1 MLNLKLAEAFV
12 DIRVDMSK
20 FSADLGRVKS
30 MLGGLGT
37 GNFAQAV
44 SSGVAS
50 GMAQGVARGGSQT
63 RNAFGQFASQGIAQG
78 MAQGAAQGA
87 RGAAAPIGQAVRQAV
102 AQGMAQ
108 GVAQGQPRN
117 ARGQFM
123 GWGAGGGGG
132 GGGAGGGGGRG
143 GFGSFGG
150 GGLGQGLTG
159 FAQGLGVGGFAMSP
173 AMLGGQM
180 LGSGLREAVSTAMDL
195 QSTFIGIQRVTG
207 ESAANVD
214 KFKQTI
220 FDISKTQNGVS
231 VKDLTDIATAG
242 AKAGISDKEGMSG
255 LETFTRGLAKVRN
268 SITGIGTE
276 QLSDDMV
283 RMMNLFGKGTSYVE
297 SFGSVLARMDNV
309 STASASS
316 ILEMSK
322 SLSGTFAS
330 LKMTV
335 PQVMAFSSALADAG
349 LTPQQGASSFSQI
362 FRTMASKSEKY
373 AAAAGVDK
381 DEFQGLIASGGSMK
395 ALELLVAKFKEINAI
410 NPIKAQEWISDLGLR
425 GVRTAGSFQQ
435 LASVMDKVAERT
447 RMGEEEEKTLGSLQA
462 ANALKT
468 EEARGNILKL
478 KNAFEEL
485 GNSIGEKVVPHLTE
499 LSKVALALVN
509 QVGGGKPGGP
519 QPLSYEET
527 KELSFLQ
534 TFDPNGVAGGKTKAR
549 RDELQ
554 QKAEAF
560 AAAAN
565 GHKLGAD
572 AATVQERV
580 AGLEKS
586 KAGASAADTARID
599 AAITRLKSQDD
610 SQDEARAR
618 AGRGTSLARPA
629 EAMPFAELQAAGANL
644 NVGGIF
650 AAAAEAAKAYQW
662 DFVPPASGSMLA
674 RPSKGTFPEA
684 EGEQADRD
692 RMYKKFADK
701 ADENKPRGFQSQTFS
716 GGDDYARSFIQDLLS
731 KDKTAELSLAEQ
743 KEANRLT
750 REWTAKLV
758 PSGILAKGN
767 DSMLIFPNNSSSTPP

>member
-1 MLNLKLAEAFV
+1 MLNLKLANCYVDLQVNRSAFNSQLASV
-12 DIRVDMSK
+12 ISSLNALKGM
-20 FSADLGRVKS
+20 
-30 MLGGLGT
+30 GT
-37 GNFAQAV
+37 VNFRAN
-44 SSGVAS
+44 
-50 GMAQGVARGGSQT
+50 T
-63 RNAFGQFASQGIAQG
+63 
-78 MAQGAAQGA
+78 
-87 RGAAAPIGQAVRQAV
+87 GAAASSLNQVKQQLAAIQKSATINVRVNQS
-102 AQGMAQ
+102 G
-108 GVAQGQPRN
+108 G
-117 ARGQFM
+117 
-123 GWGAGGGGG
+123 GWGQGGS
-132 GGGAGGGGGRG
+132 GGGGRG
-143 GFGSFGG
+143 GSFGAGGGRGGMFGG
-150 GGLGQGLTG
+150 GAVGQGAMG
-159 FAQGLGVGGFAMSP
+159 FAQGLGIGGFAASP
-173 AMLGGQM
+173 AMMAGQM
-180 LGSGLREAVSTAMDL
+180 VGSGLREAVSTAMDL

-580 AGLEKS
+580 AGLEKA
-586 KAGASAADTARID
+586 KVGASAADTARID

-629 EAMPFAELQAAGANL
+629 EPAPFAEFQAAAANID
-644 NVGGIF
+644 VGGIF
-650 AAAAEAAKAYQW
+650 AQAAEAAKEAEVKGRQW
-662 DFVPPASGSMLA
+662 EFVPPLVGAGMLA
-674 RPSKGTFPEA
+674 RPAKEDA
-684 EGEQADRD
+684 AKEDAA
-692 RMYKKFADK
+692 K
-701 ADENKPRGFQSQTFS
+701 DEPAPKRRFQSQFFS
-716 GGDDYARSFIQDLLS
+716 GGDDFARSFIQTALS
-731 KDKTAELSLAEQ
+731 DKDEAPKKQVEQQ
-743 KEANRLT
+743 KEMNKHLAAIENALLNGT
-750 REWTAKLV
+750 GIK
-758 PSGILAKGN
+758 SGRDDTGP
-767 DSMLIFPNNSSSTPP
+767 LIMRGQS